1 MEDAREKFVHFMW
14 DRSTV
19 RIDDGHPSWSPHIYE
34 SLIDTAYYII
44 CSYIRKERDG
54 DTEFGMGRLERSYL
68 CTDEFME
75 AVDSQKWID
84 ENRESTDMG
93 LIIYVFDNVY
103 NMTPGKHRRALLYT
117 LNMLYFDL

>member
-34 SLIDTAYYII
+34 SLIDT
-44 CSYIRKERDG
+44 
-54 DTEFGMGRLERSYL
+54 
-68 CTDEFME
+68 E